1 MSEVVVLHTGNWG
14 VLVMSQMLSVL
25 KHLKMVDL
33 VGLAGRLAGLAMF
46 IGLIYTYCHALVE
59 TCFRGLH

>member
-1 MSEVVVLHTGNWG
+1 MSH
-14 VLVMSQMLSVL
+14 MLSVL

-33 VGLAGRLAGLAMF
+33 VGLAGRLAGLALF
-46 IGLIYTYCHALVE
+46 VGLVYTYCHALVE

>member
-1 MSEVVVLHTGNWG
+1 MSH
-14 VLVMSQMLSVL
+14 MMSVL

-33 VGLAGRLAGLAMF
+33 VGLAGRLAGLALF
-46 IGLIYTYCHALVE
+46 VGLVYTYCHVLVE